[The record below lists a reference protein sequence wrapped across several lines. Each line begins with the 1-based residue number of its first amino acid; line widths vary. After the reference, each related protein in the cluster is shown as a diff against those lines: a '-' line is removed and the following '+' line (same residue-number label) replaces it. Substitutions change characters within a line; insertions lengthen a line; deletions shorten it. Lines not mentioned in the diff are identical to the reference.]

1 MKKIFKD
8 IKKYFAYMIYSAGAE
23 LRTEVANSYLSWLW
37 WILDP
42 LLMMLVY
49 TLLVKVVFHTKEP
62 YFPVFVFIGLTIW
75 GVFNKVVKSSV
86 KLVKANKGIV
96 SKIYMPKYIL
106 IIVKLFINLF
116 KMSVAFGLIF
126 IMMIVYKVQFT
137 FYIFY
142 ILPLIVLLF
151 VITFGLGSILM
162 HFGIFVEDLSNII
175 EVVLK
180 LIFYMSGVFF
190 SVSTRIPAPYS
201 DIMLKF
207 NPVAYLIDEFRNVLL
222 FGQPIHFGIYFVWL
236 AIGLLLS
243 YIGIRTIYKYENSYA
258 KVI

>member
-116 KMSVAFGLIF
+116 KMSVAFGF
-126 IMMIVYKVQFT
+126 
-137 FYIFY
+137 
-142 ILPLIVLLF
+142 
-151 VITFGLGSILM
+151 
-162 HFGIFVEDLSNII
+162 
-175 EVVLK
+175 
-180 LIFYMSGVFF
+180 
-190 SVSTRIPAPYS
+190 
-201 DIMLKF
+201 
-207 NPVAYLIDEFRNVLL
+207 
-222 FGQPIHFGIYFVWL
+222 IYFTSCL
-236 AIGLLLS
+236 
-243 YIGIRTIYKYENSYA
+243 
-258 KVI
+258 